1 MIKIYV
7 LDTNVLIQSP
17 DAIFS
22 FMENRVILPLVV
34 IEELDGL
41 KKADGEK
48 GLNARDVIR
57 SLENLRLKG
66 DLLEGVSLEGGG
78 SLRIEPNCSDIKLP
92 EDLPDHKPDNR
103 LLQVC
108 LGIKE
113 DVKGDGDIEEV
124 VLVTKDLLLRMKAGV
139 LGIISEDYLNQ
150 QVQNP
155 QYLYKGRQHCY
166 ANEDYFSD
174 FNSQGIDIDELYNV
188 DEKGERF
195 NLELTENE
203 FVIIYADRSL
213 KKTLLGK
220 VKGKKVIPLKYGR
233 HEPYGVKPRNAGQCF
248 MQEALMMS
256 SEEAPLVII
265 KGMAGTAKTF
275 YSLAVGLDKVW
286 NASTREYR
294 RILISR
300 PNAQFDDGIGFLPGN
315 EQEKISPLMRPIYD
329 NLEQLVDSSDDL
341 RYANEMELQGK
352 VEEIFARGIVQ
363 AEAMN
368 FIRGRSFMKTYLV
381 IDEAQNLTP
390 NQVKGIITRAG
401 KGTKII
407 LLGDPN
413 QIDIPF
419 LDERTNGLSYASE
432 RMKGSKMCYQIT
444 LNMDECE
451 RSDLAFEAI
460 NIL

>member
-1 MIKIYV
+1 MIRVYV

-17 DAIFS
+17 DAIFR
-22 FMENRVILPLVV
+22 FMENQVILPLVV

-48 GLNARDVIR
+48 GINARDVIR

-66 DLLEGVSLEGGG
+66 DLLKGVELEGGG
-78 SLRIEPNCSDIKLP
+78 SLRIEPNCSNVSLP

-103 LLQVC
+103 ILQVC
-108 LGIKE
+108 LGIKY
-113 DVKGDGDIEEV
+113 DVKDDDNIVDV
-124 VLVTKDLLLRMKAGV
+124 VLVTKDLLLRMKAGI
-139 LGIISEDYLNQ
+139 LGITSEDYLNQ

-155 QYLYKGRQHCY
+155 HDLYKGRQCCY
-166 ANEDYFSD
+166 ANEDLFSD
-174 FNSQGIDIDELYNV
+174 FNSGGIDVKELYKV
-188 DEKGERF
+188 DDNGNKIS
-195 NLELTENE
+195 LDMTENE

-220 VKGKKVIPLKYGR
+220 VKGNKVIPLKYGR
-233 HEPYGVKPRNAGQCF
+233 HEPYGVKPRNAGQYF
-248 MQEALMMS
+248 MQEALMLS

-286 NASTREYR
+286 NANTREYR
-294 RILISR
+294 RILVSR
-300 PNAQFDDGIGFLPGN
+300 PNAQFDDGIGFLPGS

-329 NLEQLVDSSDDL
+329 NLEQLVDSNDDL
-341 RYANEMELQGK
+341 RYSNEMELQGK
-352 VEEIFARGIVQ
+352 VEEIFSRGIVQ

-368 FIRGRSFMKTYLV
+368 FIRGRSFMKTYLI

-432 RMKGSKMCYQIT
+432 RMKGSKMCYQVT
-444 LNMDECE
+444 LNVDECE
-451 RSDLAFEAI
+451 RSELAFEAI

>member
-1 MIKIYV
+1 
-7 LDTNVLIQSP
+7 
-17 DAIFS
+17 
-22 FMENRVILPLVV
+22 MENQVILPLVV

-48 GLNARDVIR
+48 GINARDVIR

-66 DLLEGVSLEGGG
+66 DLLKGVELEGGG
-78 SLRIEPNCSDIKLP
+78 SLRIEPNCSNVSLP

-103 LLQVC
+103 ILQVC
-108 LGIKE
+108 LGIKY
-113 DVKGDGDIEEV
+113 DVKDDDNIVDV
-124 VLVTKDLLLRMKAGV
+124 VLVTKDLLLRMKAGI
-139 LGIISEDYLNQ
+139 LGITSEDYLNQ

-155 QYLYKGRQHCY
+155 HDLYKGRQCCY
-166 ANEDYFSD
+166 ANEDLFSD
-174 FNSQGIDIDELYNV
+174 FNSGGIDVKELYKV
-188 DEKGERF
+188 DDNGNKIS
-195 NLELTENE
+195 LDMTENE

-220 VKGKKVIPLKYGR
+220 VKGNKVIPLKYGR
-233 HEPYGVKPRNAGQCF
+233 HEPYGVKPRNAGQYF
-248 MQEALMMS
+248 MQEALMLS

-286 NASTREYR
+286 NANTREYR
-294 RILISR
+294 RILVSR
-300 PNAQFDDGIGFLPGN
+300 PNAQFDDGIGFLPGS

-329 NLEQLVDSSDDL
+329 NLEQLVDSNDDL
-341 RYANEMELQGK
+341 RYSNEMELQGK
-352 VEEIFARGIVQ
+352 VEEIFSRGIVQ

-368 FIRGRSFMKTYLV
+368 FIRGRSFMKTYLI

-432 RMKGSKMCYQIT
+432 RMKGSKMCYQVT
-444 LNMDECE
+444 LNVDECE
-451 RSDLAFEAI
+451 RSELAFEAI